1 MSEESQ
7 IEAVKQQRGRLR
19 AALTALVGAE
29 SADELRQMEGI
40 IRVAPVPNADKVAML
55 NAIHVLLEED
65 V

>member
-1 MSEESQ
+1 MSEENQ

>member
-1 MSEESQ
+1 MSEVIQ
-7 IEAVKQQRGRLR
+7 IEAVKQQRDRLR

-40 IRVAPVPNADKVAML
+40 IRAAPVPNADKVAML